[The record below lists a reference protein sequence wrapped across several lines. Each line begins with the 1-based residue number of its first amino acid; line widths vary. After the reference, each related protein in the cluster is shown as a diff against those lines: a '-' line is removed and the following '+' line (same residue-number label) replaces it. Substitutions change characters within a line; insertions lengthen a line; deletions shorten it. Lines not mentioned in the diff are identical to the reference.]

1 MKKLFVT
8 IFVVTLVFGLV
19 GMADVYA
26 FNFDPANNITI
37 WDKMAEDTD
46 WHRAQEDQEVEPP
59 DVAGQEWDL
68 EAFFLA
74 GTELTMV
81 GGFDFVNGQDDPFRL
96 GSHYDSGDIFI
107 DVDGDAKYG
116 YDPNGAG
123 GGGGWPNPIISNSF
137 GYDYV
142 LDLDFATLTY
152 YIYAIDENTQV
163 YASAFY
169 VNQGSNPWRYSSG
182 GTLLGSGY
190 IGVQYGL
197 TDSEV
202 GFLGDV
208 DDTPSHNAVAVDL
221 GFLGSDIHNFTAHF
235 TMQCGNDDLMGQ
247 HYDPIPEPGTLLLL
261 GAGLIGLL
269 ALGRKRFKK

>member
-1 MKKLFVT
+1 MKKFFVT

-37 WDKMAEDTD
+37 WDKMGTGTG
-46 WHRAQEDQEVEPP
+46 WHGAQEDDEVEPP

-81 GGFDFVNGQDDPFRL
+81 GGFDFVNGQDDPFRPDR
-96 GSHYDSGDIFI
+96 HYDSGDIFI

-116 YDPNGAG
+116 YDPNGAA

-142 LDLDFATLTY
+142 LDLDFSTFTY
-152 YIYAIDENTQV
+152 NVYEIDTNTNV
-163 YASAFY
+163 KAVAFN
-169 VNQGSNPWRYSSG
+169 VNQGSNPWRYESG
-182 GTLLGSGY
+182 GRLFKNYSGISFSY
-190 IGVQYGL
+190 E
-197 TDSEV
+197 TDKTSTEV
-202 GFLGDV
+202 GLSGV
-208 DDTPSHNAVAVDL
+208 SHNAVAVDL
-221 GFLGSDIHNFTAHF
+221 SFLGPDIHNFTAHF
-235 TMQCGNDDLMGQ
+235 TMQCGNDDLIGH
-247 HYDPIPEPGTLLLL
+247 HYDPVPEPGTLLLL
-261 GAGLIGLL
+261 GTGLIGLL

>member
-1 MKKLFVT
+1 MKKFFVT
-8 IFVVTLVFGLV
+8 IFVVTLIFGLV

-37 WDKMAEDTD
+37 WDKMGEGTG
-46 WHRAQEDQEVEPP
+46 WHGAQEDNEVEPP

-81 GGFDFVNGQDDPFRL
+81 GGFDFVSGEDDPYRDR
-96 GSHYDSGDIFI
+96 HYYSGDIFI

-116 YDPNGAG
+116 YDPDGAA
-123 GGGGWPNPIISNSF
+123 GGGGWPNPEIRNSF

-142 LDLDFATLTY
+142 LDLDFVTLTY
-152 YIYAIDENTQV
+152 NIYAINADTQV
-163 YASAFY
+163 YASAFN

-182 GTLLGSGY
+182 GTLLGSGTILY
-190 IGVQYGL
+190 QVGL
-197 TDSEV
+197 TDSDV
-202 GFLGDV
+202 GLVGGI
-208 DDTPSHNAVAVDL
+208 HNAVAVDL
-221 GFLGSDIHNFTAHF
+221 GFLGADINNFTAHF
-235 TMQCGNDDLMGQ
+235 TMQCGNDDLIGQ
-247 HYDPIPEPGTLLLL
+247 HYDPIPEPSTVLLL

-269 ALGRKRFKK
+269 AFGRKRFNK